1 MKKYSNLILNF
12 IGVYCRNIYKAGF
25 LKNIDLEEEA
35 LLVNINENSNPILQY
50 INPPWQRLLKNNK
63 QLDVFNYKFIT
74 DNNAFLDSPSFIL
87 RLRSAGFKSII
98 YRIFL
103 SIYQKKI
110 FKNVGNDF
118 FVYKENELI
127 KESSFELIKNMN
139 VVKKIDIKNFDKNS
153 NPYNVE
159 LENNIIKFLDKNLKL
174 LLHSRF
180 SHYLE
185 DKILENL
192 LCMLLADLKSSMILH
207 DNYLIEWSKSL
218 NFSKNKKIVLTNF
231 PGRG

>member
-1 MKKYSNLILNF
+1 MSFDFSKYDKVFCDSEVALKYLIDNNLKKNSKILTFSPSIIANSNYYKDYIICNISENWNKNKLIDYQSSKKIFLKKIYSECQNNKFMKKYSNLILNF

-103 SIYQKKI
+103 SIYQKK
-110 FKNVGNDF
+110 
-118 FVYKENELI
+118 Y
-127 KESSFELIKNMN
+127 
-139 VVKKIDIKNFDKNS
+139 
-153 NPYNVE
+153 
-159 LENNIIKFLDKNLKL
+159 LK
-174 LLHSRF
+174 
-180 SHYLE
+180 
-185 DKILENL
+185 
-192 LCMLLADLKSSMILH
+192 M
-207 DNYLIEWSKSL
+207 
-218 NFSKNKKIVLTNF
+218 
-231 PGRG
+231 